1 MVSTNSRGIIKP
13 HLVEVKH
20 KFTMNS
26 FDGFY
31 IYGLLNYIFQL
42 DVRIVYLATDLFLC
56 FTSKAPMITLAG
68 LLPAPPCDN
77 QLNRYNMSNSADPS

>member
-1 MVSTNSRGIIKP
+1 MVSTNSRGVSIP

-20 KFTMNS
+20 KFAMNS

-42 DVRIVYLATDLFLC
+42 DVRIVYLATDLF
-56 FTSKAPMITLAG
+56 
-68 LLPAPPCDN
+68 
-77 QLNRYNMSNSADPS
+77 

>member
-1 MVSTNSRGIIKP
+1 MVSTNSRGVSIP
-13 HLVEVKH
+13 HLVKVKH

-42 DVRIVYLATDLFLC
+42 DVRIVYLATDLF
-56 FTSKAPMITLAG
+56 
-68 LLPAPPCDN
+68 
-77 QLNRYNMSNSADPS
+77 